1 MTERGVVTAVKGRRA
16 TVEFD
21 RKSAC
26 DSCHMCAVTRDGMK
40 VKIVI
45 ENTLG
50 AERGDIVTVSM
61 GERFVLTAAL
71 VVYIIPLVL
80 VGVGIGVGSLFGET
94 LQIVL
99 AVVGLALG
107 LGIAMVLDR
116 CVIGKRKGF
125 VPEMTEIV
133 RVSPVVTGGGA
144 AAAAE
149 VTDNA
154 ETEQPPEPGED
165 HPGEGGDAR
174 PE

>member
-1 MTERGVVTAVKGRRA
+1 MA
-16 TVEFD
+16 
-21 RKSAC
+21 
-26 DSCHMCAVTRDGMK
+26 
-40 VKIVI
+40 
-45 ENTLG
+45 
-50 AERGDIVTVSM
+50 
-61 GERFVLTAAL
+61 
-71 VVYIIPLVL
+71 
-80 VGVGIGVGSLFGET
+80 
-94 LQIVL
+94 
-99 AVVGLALG
+99 
-107 LGIAMVLDR
+107 LDR
-116 CVIGKRKGF
+116 CVIRKRKGF